1 MEKSLI
7 GGGNMKIIT
16 QTIRII
22 DYESNK
28 VYTRATPETFSEY
41 IEQLITY
48 INGNTSVRE
57 YKTRSVHTEVVS
69 SILEL
74 IKNRVNDEI
83 VEQNVNMIAERLLLK
98 EVEAQQHIVHL
109 STNVQKGSLVQALLY
124 DEENDKYVYLLAKV
138 EHTDFVDD
146 SDFSFKTGFSKD
158 KKTMW
163 KSCLLEVN
171 DLTQLEYYAYI
182 YSNTVAKYWHSD
194 FLELDELK
202 SDESNTNKAFRA
214 IENTLSRNI
223 KKDFPK
229 DHTIIRNAIISY
241 FKSNDQIDYNELLNN
256 TIGKY
261 QPVEIPKDK
270 MVAML
275 NKLQELPDKYEF
287 DRQFNSTPSV
297 INARIRKVYS
307 VYQGI
312 ELRITDAVDDIE
324 NTIQAYRADDGNR
337 YLQIRTNNDL
347 IFKQFL
353 KQE

>member
-1 MEKSLI
+1 
-7 GGGNMKIIT
+7 MKIIT

>member
-1 MEKSLI
+1 
-7 GGGNMKIIT
+7 MKIIT

-22 DYESNK
+22 DYENNK
-28 VYTRATPETFSEY
+28 VYTRVTPETFSEY

-57 YKTRSVHTEVVS
+57 YKTRSVHTEVIS

-74 IKNRVNDEI
+74 IKNRVDDEI
-83 VEQNVNMIAERLLLK
+83 VEQNVNMISERLLLK
-98 EVEAQQHIVHL
+98 EVEAQQHIAHL
-109 STNVQKGSLVQALLY
+109 DTNVQKGSLVQALLY

-163 KSCLLEVN
+163 KSCLFEIN
-171 DLTQLEYYAYI
+171 DLTQSEYYAYI
-182 YSNTVAKYWHSD
+182 YSNTVAKYWYSD
-194 FLELDELK
+194 FLELNELK
-202 SDESNTNKAFRA
+202 SDEFNTNKAFRA
-214 IENTLSRNI
+214 IESTLNRNI

-229 DHTIIRNAIISY
+229 DHTIIRNTIISY
-241 FKSNDQIDYNELLNN
+241 FKSNDHIDYNVLLNN
-256 TIGKY
+256 TIEKY
-261 QPVEIPKDK
+261 QPVEIPKEK
-270 MVAML
+270 MDAML
-275 NKLQELPDKYEF
+275 NKLRELPDKYEF
-287 DRQFNSTPSV
+287 DRQFNSKPSV
-297 INARIRKVYS
+297 INARIRKVYN

-347 IFKQFL
+347 TFKQFL